1 MSSSPDPRPVPGRL
15 LLQDPPRGFLLRNR
29 LELLPPVTW
38 VRRLTRPMQAD
49 AFLLSYPKTG
59 RTWLRVMMGKMLAE
73 HYGHPELAQGE
84 LGARTARFEGVPRI
98 HAKHDGTPQKKISAE
113 INPDRSEYAGCR
125 VILLVRDLRD
135 TAVSNYFQVT
145 RRERR
150 FEGDMSTYLR
160 WPRGSVDGMIR
171 YYNVWAAQRQVPRS
185 FLLIRYEDVH
195 EDPAR
200 ELRRI
205 AAFLGLADV
214 TDATLAAAVEYGS
227 FGAMKSREAV
237 RPADGTPLAAG
248 RAGDAESFKTRKGR
262 IGGYAEYLQG
272 SDIEW
277 LNRRIENE
285 LDPFY
290 GYSSAALPGPVGR
303 SAGK

>member
-1 MSSSPDPRPVPGRL
+1 MSSSPDTRPVPPRL

-73 HYGHPELAQGE
+73 HYGHPELAKGE
-84 LGARTARFEGVPRI
+84 LGARTARFKGVPRI
-98 HAKHDGTPQKKISAE
+98 HAKHDGTPQKKIVAE

-150 FEGDMSTYLR
+150 FEGDISTYLR

-171 YYNVWAAQRQVPRS
+171 YYNVWAAQREVPRG
-185 FLLIRYEDVH
+185 FLLIRYEDLH

-200 ELRRI
+200 ELHRI
-205 AAFLGLADV
+205 ATFLGLSDV
-214 TDATLAAAVEYGS
+214 TAATLAAAVDYGS
-227 FGAMKSREAV
+227 FGAMKSREAE

-262 IGGYAEYLQG
+262 IGGYVEYLQG
-272 SDIEW
+272 ADIEW
-277 LNRRIENE
+277 LNRRIETE

-290 GYSSAALPGPVGR
+290 GYSAGALPGPVGR
-303 SAGK
+303 STGK